1 MSEDNLQAMS
11 DLELEFMQEVRGFG
25 SLAPQLFRDGAAT
38 ANSTKDS
45 GSDDGYVGYDI
56 RPEDLEALYFEGIGI
71 PRWESITADTVAR
84 QIEIYEE
91 SMQKIMTD
99 YPLINRVTDT
109 DVKVEYKPDEISK
122 LSEECERVLKTTTNP
137 KAVRALQKF
146 LLTCTKASDHQ
157 TGLLLIPT

>member
-1 MSEDNLQAMS
+1 MSEDNLQEMS
-11 DLELEFMQEVRGFG
+11 DLELEFMQEVRGYG
-25 SLAPQLFRDGAAT
+25 SLSPQLFRADT
-38 ANSTKDS
+38 AEDS
-45 GSDDGYVGYDI
+45 ANEAGYVGYDI
-56 RPEDLEALYFEGIGI
+56 RPEDLEALYFDGIGI
-71 PRWESITADTVAR
+71 PRWESISADTVPR

-122 LSEECERVLKTTTNP
+122 LSEECERVLRTTTDP

-146 LLTCTKASDHQ
+146 LLTCTKASEHQ